1 MGRMT
6 KRGGFAERRQHKR
19 FRVHDGVFAVLRPR
33 SDILGQVIDIVGQIV
48 DVSKGGLMFCYI
60 ASENRSHEPFEL
72 DIVLAGDSFRLDK
85 IPFKAVSDMDMPD
98 PLSLTPTTMRR
109 QGVQFRAL
117 THDQKAQLEH
127 FIGNY
132 ATGEVR
138 PDYSAPV
145 KGQEPSLPCR

>member
-1 MGRMT
+1 MT
-6 KRGGFAERRQHKR
+6 KRGGFAERRQHRR